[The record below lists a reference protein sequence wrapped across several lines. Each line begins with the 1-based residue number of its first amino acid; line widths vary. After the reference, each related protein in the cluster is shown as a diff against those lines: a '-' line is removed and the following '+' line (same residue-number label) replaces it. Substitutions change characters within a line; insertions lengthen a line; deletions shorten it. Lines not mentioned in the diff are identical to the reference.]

1 MEQITTEKMWAWGKP
16 FVPVLLTW
24 FIPKLTQTYHK
35 IRNPPAKLRALR
47 SPLTKTHAAVIL
59 LLFATAVLQL
69 VYAYSRDYENVVLLT
84 GSRMQTSGSVVM
96 SRFKKIRAVAE
107 GINPKDYQL
116 TDREDAFFKVYQ
128 TDKGRALFT
137 VFGPDVLTDC
147 KWCHP
152 ESQSSYFLYS
162 IPNAVA
168 VYVINLLVTGIAT
181 SSSIS
186 FQANSWRKTVLY
198 ISFILMTVDLLR
210 INSQTGLDNLM
221 RPNNKVEWYFQILPV
236 WRAHILAGMDAVLG
250 VCMFLSTTGRL
261 FHTPEPLFPRVT
273 KWSNQLKTAG
283 ERAKAAIMI
292 KRSVLKNPELAAQE
306 VDFFSKFKTKEEE
319 ISADEKVQY
328 ARDQARQRT
337 NLNQVKNDLTSF
349 YDNAVNM

>member
-1 MEQITTEKMWAWGKP
+1 MEQITSEKMWAWGKP
-16 FVPVLLTW
+16 FLPVLLTW
-24 FIPKLTQTYHK
+24 FIPKLMQTYHK

-47 SPLTKTHAAVIL
+47 SPLTKTHALVIL
-59 LLFATAVLQL
+59 LLLVTAALQL
-69 VYAYSRDYENVVLLT
+69 AYAYSRHYENVVLLT

-96 SRFKKIRAVAE
+96 SRLKKIRALAANM
-107 GINPKDYQL
+107 NPKDYQL
-116 TDREDAFFKVYQ
+116 SDREEAFFKVYQ
-128 TDKGRALFT
+128 TDKGRALYT
-137 VFGPDVLTDC
+137 VFGPDVLADC

-168 VYVINLLVTGIAT
+168 AYVINLLVTGIAT

-198 ISFILMTVDLLR
+198 ISFILLTVDLLR
-210 INSQTGLDNLM
+210 INSQTGLENLT
-221 RPNNKVEWYFQILPV
+221 RPNSKVEWYFQILPV
-236 WRAHILAGMDAVLG
+236 WRAQILAGMDVILG
-250 VCMFLSTTGRL
+250 ICMFLSTTGRL

-283 ERAKAAIMI
+283 DRAKAAIMI
-292 KRSVLKNPELAAQE
+292 KRSVLKHPELAAQE
-306 VDFFSKFKTKEEE
+306 VDFFDKFKAKETE
-319 ISADEKVQY
+319 IASNEKIQQS
-328 ARDQARQRT
+328 RDAAIQRT
-337 NLNQVKNDLTSF
+337 NMNQARADLTAF